1 MGTAGKNSLKNKSKE
16 NFMEENVR
24 KNDFRAIKIDSREDG
39 IKGESISPNSLQR
52 VSVLN
57 LTDKA
62 IADKISWQ
70 VCEYKCLR
78 ETKTF
83 CDDEILKDTSLLC
96 IMYVDKVDIAKN
108 EITQLIKK
116 ARENNVDIYM
126 LCIKDKSIDDVIST
140 INEIAHILC
149 GVADINMNTKELKG
163 EDILDAFVVTQR
175 NGMDIQEE
183 YIKTFEKCL
192 SKISNLSQVGIC
204 VYCGNNTKLCDLLY
218 FIDLQ
223 NKLTKGVDIIFGSDI
238 EEIYSGVCKVVVIF
252 QGGGQKTYKKQMLEE
267 KIEYAHQNYQK
278 EKTETKQT
286 KDIYDKQF
294 YKSQIKRF
302 CKLKDVSISIVQRFF
317 TLGYPKA
324 ARIIDEW
331 NQKGYIEKNDYN
343 YKIIDSKSIMKSLN
357 GMFD

>member
-1 MGTAGKNSLKNKSKE
+1 
-16 NFMEENVR
+16 MEENVR

-57 LTDKA
+57 LTDKV

-96 IMYVDKVDIAKN
+96 VMYVDKVDIGKN

-175 NGMDIQEE
+175 NGMDIQKE

-218 FIDLQ
+218 FI
-223 NKLTKGVDIIFGSDI
+223 
-238 EEIYSGVCKVVVIF
+238 E
-252 QGGGQKTYKKQMLEE
+252 KTYKKQMLEE